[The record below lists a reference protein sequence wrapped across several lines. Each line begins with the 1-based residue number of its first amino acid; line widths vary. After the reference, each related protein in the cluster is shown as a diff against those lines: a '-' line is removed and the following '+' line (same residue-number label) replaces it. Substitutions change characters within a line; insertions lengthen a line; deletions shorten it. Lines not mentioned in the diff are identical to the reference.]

1 MEKIKSLLKK
11 IPFLNKE
18 KSAGGDNVQAVKKT
32 PLQKVLTGI
41 GIALCVVFS
50 FLLICNMV
58 IIIKGTVSPEKPP
71 SVFGTTPM
79 VVLSGSMSGDAED
92 HIESGD
98 LVFINK
104 ADPEKLKEGDIIA
117 FMDGSTTVTHRIVRV
132 EKDAD
137 GSLQWI
143 TKGDANNTEDARP
156 VTEDQLVGI
165 YSFRLAGLGRLAMF
179 LQKPIGMLVIIG
191 IPCVAF
197 IIYDIIRRQRA
208 AAKQDEKTFEMEA
221 ELARLR
227 ELVGQQD
234 AETVSEDAADAEET
248 VIEISDSETTEETVS
263 DEISDNTTVGNDTE
277 NDSESSDNTTADPE
291 AEDISS
297 DEAENTEESAEAED
311 TEKTEVSAE

>member
-1 MEKIKSLLKK
+1 MEKKKSLLSK
-11 IPFLNKE
+11 IPFLNK
-18 KSAGGDNVQAVKKT
+18 GNRTDGDKTQAVKKT
-32 PLQKVLTGI
+32 PLQKTLTGI
-41 GIALCVVFS
+41 GVALCIVFS

-104 ADPEKLKEGDIIA
+104 ADPDKLKVGDIIA
-117 FMDGSTTVTHRIVRV
+117 FMDGSTTVTHRIIRV
-132 EKDAD
+132 EKAAD
-137 GSLQWI
+137 GSPQWI

-156 VTEDQLVGI
+156 VTQDRLVGK
-165 YSFRLAGLGRLAMF
+165 YSFRLAGLGNLAMF
-179 LQKPIGMLVIIG
+179 LQRPIGMLVIIG

-197 IIYDIIRRQRA
+197 IIYDIIRRQKA
-208 AAKQDEKTFEMEA
+208 AAKQDEKTSEMEA

-227 ELVGQQD
+227 ELVSQQD
-234 AETVSEDAADAEET
+234 AETVSEDTADAAEET
-248 VIEISDSETTEETVS
+248 VIEIPDAETDAE
-263 DEISDNTTVGNDTE
+263 EISDNTTVETDTE
-277 NDSESSDNTTADPE
+277 VPDEEKTATDTSSEEVEITEDTAAAEESSES
-291 AEDISS
+291 
-297 DEAENTEESAEAED
+297 ED